1 MTGTVDF
8 VPMNPQFVFDNIDNN
23 QSCFT
28 VTSFDDDLIEG
39 NETFRYEIG
48 SVQHEFFM
56 VRVAEPSTVTVTLVD
71 NDIRGS

>member
-8 VPMNPQFVFDNIDNN
+8 VPMNPQFVFDDINNN

-28 VTSFDDDLIEG
+28 VTTVDDDLIEG

-48 SVQHEFFM
+48 RVQHEPF
-56 VRVAEPSTVTVTLVD
+56 VVEVAEPSTVTVTLVD
-71 NDIRGS
+71 NDVRGR